1 MSVEAGRSQLLK
13 EMLDHRILIL
23 DGAMGTM
30 IQKANLS
37 EQEFRGTRFQDH
49 PVDLKGHNDLLS
61 LTQPDVILGIHRA
74 YLEAGADL
82 ISTNTFN
89 ANAVSLADYAMVET
103 AYELNLEGARLARE
117 ACRLHESTQGK
128 RPTFVVGC
136 LGPTNRT
143 ASISPDVNNPGFRN
157 ISFMELKRAYSD
169 AIRGLV
175 DGGADILMVETIF
188 DGLNAK
194 AALMAIMEFNDGR
207 PLEIP
212 IMISGTITDGSGRTL
227 TGQTVEAF
235 WNSMAHAAPLLSM
248 GFNCALGA
256 DQLRPHLQELSGLC
270 ETFVSVHPNAG
281 LPNELGGYD
290 ETPESMAAK
299 VREYGTSGWVNIVGG
314 CCGTTPDHIRAI
326 AQAMKGI
333 PPRKPPTRP
342 YHCRLSGLEAFTI
355 TPGSLFV
362 NVGERTNVAGSRR
375 FARLIREEAFEPAL
389 DIARQQVMDGAN
401 VIDINM
407 DDPMLNARESMVRF
421 LNLVAAEPDISR
433 IPIMLDS
440 SDWGV
445 LEAGLQCLQGKGIV
459 NSISLKEGEEVFLK
473 QATLAKRYGAA
484 VLVMAFDEQ
493 GQADTRERRRSVCR
507 RAYDLLVHRVGLFPS
522 DIIFDANVF
531 AVATGME
538 EHNGYALDFIDT
550 VAWIKNNLPGALTS
564 GGISNVSFSF
574 RGFERIREAMH
585 AVFLYHAIRAG
596 LDMGI
601 VNPGQ
606 LALYEAIPTELKTLV
621 EEIIQNRDPQA
632 TERLLAVA
640 EHYRASGETKTEAP
654 DAQWRQEPVGNRLTY
669 AMVKGVT
676 EFIEADVEEARL
688 AANHPLEVV
697 EGPLMDG
704 MNRVGELFGSGR
716 MFLPQVVKS
725 ARVMKKAVAVLVP
738 YIEAAKKRHGDVHQN
753 RILLATVKGDVHDI
767 GKNIVKIVLQCNNYE
782 VIDLGVMVP
791 TETILDAAEKHQ
803 VGIIGLSGLIT
814 PSLDHMVRVA
824 QEMERRGFTMP
835 LLIGGAT
842 TSPLHTAVRIAPV
855 YSGATIHVKDAS
867 RAVGVA
873 QQWIHPEN
881 RVASMKALKKSH
893 EQLRTRHEHRKHPW
907 VPLEQARTARFTPGP
922 SPYRPC
928 KPNHPGIQV
937 IDDMD
942 LAQLKDWIDWTPFF
956 HTWEMK
962 GRYPEL
968 FNHPE
973 SGAQA
978 QQLFKDAQT
987 WLTRIISEK
996 SLTAKGVFGL
1006 FAANTVNHD
1015 DIMLYDGPDGKNP
1028 IGTFYFLRQ
1037 QEEKPEGKHY
1047 YALSDFVMAQSTG
1060 QTDWIGL
1067 FAVTAGLGLETLV
1080 AELEG
1085 QKDDYAAIMVRAL
1098 ADRLTEAF
1106 AEWLHCEIRR
1116 SHWGYA
1122 ADENLSQKEILAESY
1137 LGIRPAPGYP
1147 SCPDH
1152 SEKITLF
1159 NLLHVTETTGIHLT
1173 ESQAMLP
1180 QAAVCGTVFAHPES
1194 RYFHV
1199 GRIMAD
1205 QVADYALR
1213 KGITIEK
1220 AEHLLAANLGYE
1232 PES

>member
-1 MSVEAGRSQLLK
+1 MSVETGRSQSLK
-13 EMLDHRILIL
+13 EMLEHRILIL

-30 IQKANLS
+30 IQRTNLG
-37 EQEFRGTRFQDH
+37 EKEFRGTRFQNH

-61 LTQPDVILGIHRA
+61 LTQPQIILGIHRA

-103 AYELNLEGARLARE
+103 AYEINLEGARLARE
-117 ACRLHESTQGK
+117 ACRNHESTHGK
-128 RPTFVVGC
+128 GPYFVVGC

-157 ISFMELKRAYSD
+157 ISFMDLKLAYSD

-175 DGGADILMVETIF
+175 DGGADVLMVETIF

-207 PLEIP
+207 PEEIP

-235 WNSMAHAAPLLSM
+235 WNSVAHATPLSM

-256 DQLRPHLQELSGLC
+256 DQLRPHVQELSNLC

-281 LPNELGGYD
+281 LPNELGSYD
-290 ETPESMAAK
+290 ETPASMAAK
-299 VREYGTSGWVNIVGG
+299 LKEYGTLGWVNIVGG

-333 PPRKPPTRP
+333 TPRKPPMRQP
-342 YHCRLSGLEAFTI
+342 HCRLSGLEAFTI
-355 TPGSLFV
+355 TPGSLFI
-362 NVGERTNVAGSRR
+362 NIGERTNVAGSRR

-389 DIARQQVMDGAN
+389 DIARQQVVDGAN

-407 DDPMLNARESMVRF
+407 DDPMLNARESMTRF
-421 LNLVAAEPDISR
+421 INLVASEPDISR

-459 NSISLKEGEEVFLK
+459 NSISLKEGEESFLK

-493 GQADTRERRRSVCR
+493 GQADSRERRRAICQ

-538 EHNGYALDFIDT
+538 EHNAYALDFIDT
-550 VAWIKNNLPGALTS
+550 VAWIKANLPGALTS

-585 AVFLYHAIRAG
+585 AVFLYHAIQAG

-606 LALYEAIPTELKTLV
+606 LALYETIPTELKTLV
-621 EEIIQNRDPQA
+621 EDIIQNRDPQA

-640 EHYRASGETKTEAP
+640 ENYRASGETKIETQ
-654 DAQWRQEPVGNRLTY
+654 DAQWRQEPVGKRLTY

-676 EFIEADVEEARL
+676 EFIDADVEEARL

-697 EGPLMDG
+697 EGPLMEG

-738 YIEAAKKRHGDVHQN
+738 YIEAAKQRHGDVRQN

-791 TETILDAAEKHQ
+791 TETILDEAEKHQ
-803 VGIIGLSGLIT
+803 VGMIGLSGLIT
-814 PSLDHMVRVA
+814 PSLEHMVRIA

-842 TSPLHTAVRIAPV
+842 TSPLHTAIRIAPV

-867 RAVGVA
+867 KAVGVA
-873 QQWIHPEN
+873 QQLLHPEN
-881 RVASMKALKKSH
+881 RIGFIKALTQSH
-893 EQLRTRHEHRKHPW
+893 EQLRNRHERRKTPW
-907 VPLEQARTARFTPGP
+907 VPIEQARNARFTPD
-922 SPYRPC
+922 SSQYRPC

-937 IDDMD
+937 IHDMD
-942 LAQLKDWIDWTPFF
+942 LAVLKEWIDWTPFF

-962 GRYPEL
+962 GRYPEIL
-968 FNHPE
+968 NHPE
-973 SGAQA
+973 SGPEAKR
-978 QQLFKDAQT
+978 LFADGQT
-987 WLTRIISEK
+987 WLNRIIAEK

-1006 FAANTVNHD
+1006 FPANTINHD
-1015 DIMLYDGPDGKNP
+1015 DVVLYDSPDGKKP
-1028 IGTFYFLRQ
+1028 LGMLHFLRQ
-1037 QEEKPEGKHY
+1037 QEEKPAGKSY
-1047 YALSDFVMAQSTG
+1047 YALSDFIMPQSSK
-1060 QTDWIGL
+1060 QTDWVGL
-1067 FAVTAGLGLETLV
+1067 FAVTAGLGLETL
-1080 AELEG
+1080 AAKLEG
-1085 QKDDYAAIMVRAL
+1085 EKDDYAAIMVKAL

-1106 AEWLHCEIRR
+1106 AEWLHCAVRQ

-1122 ADENLSQKEILAESY
+1122 AEENLSQKEILAEAY
-1137 LGIRPAPGYP
+1137 QGIRPAPGYP

-1159 NLLHVTETTGIHLT
+1159 NLLNVTENTGIHLT

-1180 QAAVCGTVFAHPES
+1180 QAAVCGHMFAHPQS
-1194 RYFHV
+1194 RYFHS

-1205 QVADYALR
+1205 QVADYSLR
-1213 KGITIEK
+1213 KGITVEK

-1232 PES
+1232 P